1 MKRPYYIITAL
12 CDSRL
17 CKGREFQV
25 ERKHVVKTSTSGQK
39 YTIEHVVC
47 PECKMWANITGIE
60 YLCPKGEELKEP
72 NP

>member
-12 CDSRL
+12 CEGRL
-17 CKGREFQV
+17 CEGGEFQV

-39 YTIEHVVC
+39 YTTQHVKC
-47 PECKMWANITGIE
+47 LECKNWAKITGLE
-60 YLCPKGEELKEP
+60 YLCSKGEESKEP